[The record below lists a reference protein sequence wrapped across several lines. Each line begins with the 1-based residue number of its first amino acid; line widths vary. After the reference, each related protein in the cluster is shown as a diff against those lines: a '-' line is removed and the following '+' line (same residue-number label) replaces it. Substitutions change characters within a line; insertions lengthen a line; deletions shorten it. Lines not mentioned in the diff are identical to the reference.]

1 LDDLVN
7 VCAAVIRVLP
17 LHPAVS
23 EVANLRA
30 SLPAAHAPFVP
41 PHTQSLQNAVLC
53 LLPTQV
59 FVLQQHQM
67 SHVPQAPA
75 VDMSMLIDRH
85 ESYSA
90 PNVRMMTMLTV
101 ISILLTALPQSLVK
115 LADGTRRV
123 VHLNCDAV
131 VPMVYLPSSADT
143 TFIFRTETP
152 LSQNTSSS
160 DTVSTLV
167 TLSVWY
173 SIYMKGKWAF
183 PSHIF
188 ARCPVYMT
196 CVCNVVFDSG
206 HVRTPTHFSICL
218 ANAFLT

>member
-1 LDDLVN
+1 
-7 VCAAVIRVLP
+7 
-17 LHPAVS
+17 VS

-41 PHTQSLQNAVLC
+41 PHTLQNAVVC

-59 FVLQQHQM
+59 FVLHQM

-75 VDMSMLIDRH
+75 VDMSMFMDRRD
-85 ESYSA
+85 SCSA

-101 ISILLTALPQSLVK
+101 ISILLTALGLPQSLVK
-115 LADGTRRV
+115 LADGTTFQIKSLRPGILTWGGTCVRRV

-152 LSQNTSSS
+152 LSHNASSS

-167 TLSVWY
+167 TLSVWH

-188 ARCPVYMT
+188 AHCPVYMT